1 MKTTKEMI
9 DVMQAYERGEKI
21 EFFNYDYG
29 QWKDVDNPIWDW
41 LHNDYRVKP
50 KSKYVP
56 FETAEEFLVAQR
68 DNGYLVSNKGKLLE
82 AYINGRD
89 TVIISDPYSRVSEL
103 ISLSDLFRNYGF
115 KDGTPCGKEV
125 KA

>member
-1 MKTTKEMI
+1 MKTIKEMTDI
-9 DVMQAYERGEKI
+9 MLAFDRGEQI
-21 EFFNYDYG
+21 EFRYKEIEWRDTN
-29 QWKDVDNPIWDW
+29 KPIWDW
-41 LHNDYRVKP
+41 NHFDYRVKP

-56 FETAEEFLVAQR
+56 FDTAEEFLEAQR
-68 DNGYLVSNKGKLLE
+68 NNGYLVSNKGKFLE

-89 TVIISDPYSRVSEL
+89 TVIISNPYSREFEL
-103 ISLSDLFRNYGF
+103 ISLNDLFRNYGF